1 MEGDGASRIGVARVI
16 LEHVDADVP
25 LPMFPL
31 STVLFPGDELP
42 LHVFETRYR
51 ALVDDCLAGEG
62 EFGVVLISRG
72 SEVGGGDVRVA
83 VGTRAAIEQARRL
96 PDGRWLLLARG
107 VSRIRIG
114 AWADDDPY
122 PRALVVDDPDDAGAP
137 GALLIEAGRVVR
149 RARALASEMGA
160 DLREGSPSTPSADE
174 DDGWRLCAQAPL
186 GPLDR
191 QRLLEAP
198 GPAARLR
205 LLVTLMEAACDDMA
219 RLLAGG

>member
-1 MEGDGASRIGVARVI
+1 
-16 LEHVDADVP
+16 
-25 LPMFPL
+25 MFPL
-31 STVLFPGDELP
+31 STVLFPGAELP
-42 LHVFETRYR
+42 LHVFEARYR

-72 SEVGGGDVRVA
+72 SEVGGGDVRVT
-83 VGTRAAIEQARRL
+83 VGTRAAIDRARRL
-96 PDGRWLLLARG
+96 PDGRSLLLARG
-107 VSRIRIG
+107 VGRIRIR
-114 AWADDDPY
+114 AWAADDPY
-122 PRALVVDDPDDAGAP
+122 PRATVTDDPDVGEAP
-137 GALLIEAGRVVR
+137 PATLLEAKRAVG

-160 DLREGSPSTPSADE
+160 DLGEAPSPSGSTDAHDSW
-174 DDGWRLCAQAPL
+174 GLCALAPI